1 MAGFSLGG
9 GRTGHNQNRD
19 HNQQQQQQQ
28 QQQQHQ
34 QQHPININPTAD
46 SLFLYGYSSS
56 SVGGG
61 GGGGS
66 GFQLWHQEGD
76 FYSSRGGTGTGSGSG
91 GGGGGAARIIS
102 FSDDHA
108 AEGVGIMRGG
118 SGGSSGGGGMSCRD
132 CGNQAKKDCVHL
144 RCRTCCKSRGFH
156 CPTHV
161 KSTWVPAARRRERQ
175 HNQQQQQQQQ
185 FAGGGSGRGEPSKRA
200 REVGGPREE
209 VARFPAEVSSEA
221 VFRCVRVGPVE
232 DEGRAVDEEY
242 AYSTAVSIGGHVF
255 KGILHHYGPD
265 PNSSTS
271 SDYHLLREGSP
282 PTSAV
287 GGDASGA
294 AVMIDPYPTPLSGF
308 LSGAQYY
315 PHHTTSQ

>member
-1 MAGFSLGG
+1 
-9 GRTGHNQNRD
+9 
-19 HNQQQQQQQ
+19 
-28 QQQQHQ
+28 
-34 QQHPININPTAD
+34 
-46 SLFLYGYSSS
+46 
-56 SVGGG
+56 
-61 GGGGS
+61 
-66 GFQLWHQEGD
+66 
-76 FYSSRGGTGTGSGSG
+76 
-91 GGGGGAARIIS
+91 
-102 FSDDHA
+102 
-108 AEGVGIMRGG
+108 MRGG

-132 CGNQAKKDCVHL
+132 CGNQAKKDCV
-144 RCRTCCKSRGFH
+144 
-156 CPTHV
+156 
-161 KSTWVPAARRRERQ
+161 
-175 HNQQQQQQQQ
+175 
-185 FAGGGSGRGEPSKRA
+185 
-200 REVGGPREE
+200 
-209 VARFPAEVSSEA
+209 SSEA

-232 DEGRAVDEEY
+232 DEGGAVDEEY

-315 PHHTTSQ
+315 PHHTRSP